1 MKKQVLKAFLVLLV
15 AGSASTAM
23 ASITIIDTVTIGT
36 GSSFT
41 PSSKVGISI
50 TAGPQSYAASRIV
63 AMSFCEPRS

>member
-36 GSSFT
+36 GSSFK
-41 PSSKVGISI
+41 SD
-50 TAGPQSYAASRIV
+50 
-63 AMSFCEPRS
+63 RSHVVL